1 MANPQNLKPPW
12 PKGQTGNPNGRPKGR
27 TMQARLRD
35 AIEKAA
41 AGGKDLGDAIAA
53 VHIREALKGNVKAI
67 EMIYERLDGK
77 PLQPVQLSGD
87 DDGAP
92 IRLAAFESALAKAY
106 PKPKRAKKSKP

>member
-12 PKGQTGNPNGRPKGR
+12 PKGQTGNPNGRPKGC

-35 AIEKAA
+35 AIERATRD
-41 AGGKDLGDAIAA
+41 GKDFGDAIAA
-53 VHIREALKGNVKAI
+53 VLIKLALAGDVKAI
-67 EMIYERLDGK
+67 ALVYERLDGK
-77 PLQPVQLSGD
+77 PIQPVKLSGD